1 MASAL
6 AAGLSVAEQ
15 SQWFKKIIGALEDEG
30 VAYDIGSYR
39 DAPPGLRI
47 WCGATVETDDI
58 VALTEWLDWA
68 YATQGAG
75 LGDAPGAGRARL
87 AAAL

>member
-1 MASAL
+1 MAP
-6 AAGLSVAEQ
+6 AEQ
-15 SQWFKKIIGALEDEG
+15 AQWFKGIITALEDEG

-68 YATQGAG
+68 YAVHGGGRGSGLSMGA
-75 LGDAPGAGRARL
+75 APGRNASL
-87 AAAL
+87 AAAV